1 MELTNR
7 RFTQDA
13 KPAEAIPTFVVTS
26 DALVSDWFVRGGH
39 TLGLRVSGRASSI
52 AEAVELIPTTVAA
65 VLVID
70 LELPDGSGIDLVERL
85 RQIGVTTPML
95 VMSAQAVVGLN
106 EGAFRAG
113 ANGTAL
119 RSGRADELGWAI
131 SSVAR
136 RRTIW
141 DERNPEVSVVSP
153 RERQVLMMIASG
165 EVTEG
170 IAKKMK
176 LSSETIKTHVQNVL
190 VKYDAHTRAEAVA
203 IAVRAGVV

>member
-85 RQIGVTTPML
+85 RQTGVTTPIL

-106 EGAFRAG
+106 EGALAAG